1 MYKKLNQYRNNRKFV
16 KIYVQIGIKLL
27 ITTNYYTLQKIL
39 CYANQ
44 KKIDR
49 VGDRGIPSTVA
60 MPNLSTT

>member
-39 CYANQ
+39 CYANANQ
-44 KKIDR
+44 KKM
-49 VGDRGIPSTVA
+49 TV
-60 MPNLSTT
+60 